1 MVAIDELY
9 QAVHPT
15 ILEEAEEL
23 QGIIVR
29 LQADSKSG
37 SVDADTL
44 DAYIELETKLLSQVQ
59 NLVAWNAASSIS
71 DLL

>member
-29 LQADSKSG
+29 LQADSESG

-59 NLVAWNAASSIS
+59 NLVAWNAALSIS

>member
-1 MVAIDELY
+1 MVAIGELY

-29 LQADSKSG
+29 LQADSESG

-59 NLVAWNAASSIS
+59 NLVAWNAALSIS

>member
-1 MVAIDELY
+1 MY
-9 QAVHPT
+9 QAVHLILA

-29 LQADSKSG
+29 LQAGSESG

-59 NLVAWNAASSIS
+59 NL
-71 DLL
+71 LLGMPL

>member
-23 QGIIVR
+23 QGIVVR

-59 NLVAWNAASSIS
+59 NLVAWNAALSIS

>member
-9 QAVHPT
+9 QAVHLT

-37 SVDADTL
+37 SGDADTL

-59 NLVAWNAASSIS
+59 NLVAWNAALSIS

>member
-29 LQADSKSG
+29 LQADSESG